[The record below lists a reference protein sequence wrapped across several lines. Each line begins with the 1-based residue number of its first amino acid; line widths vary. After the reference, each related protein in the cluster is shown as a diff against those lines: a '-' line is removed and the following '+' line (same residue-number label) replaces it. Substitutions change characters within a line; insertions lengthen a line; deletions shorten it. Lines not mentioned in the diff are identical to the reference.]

1 MSENG
6 EIQIEEVPQYTT
18 GRKQWDTDKNIV
30 YEVKFSQVHVNS
42 SPRIMESDDRMMP
55 VFPHEARMRNLTYA
69 TELYADVKFSKKEL
83 EDYFYDC
90 PETGQRKRRVKKV
103 IFEQDDARVYIGK
116 VPVMLRSDFCQLKNL
131 NEHERV
137 KNGKDCR
144 YDQGGYFII
153 NGSEKV
159 IVA

>member
-1 MSENG
+1 MQEIVTENG

-18 GRKQWDTDKNIV
+18 GKKQWDTDKNIV

-90 PETGQRKRRVKKV
+90 PETGQRKRRVKRV
-103 IFEQDDARVYIGK
+103 IFE
-116 VPVMLRSDFCQLKNL
+116 
-131 NEHERV
+131 
-137 KNGKDCR
+137 
-144 YDQGGYFII
+144 
-153 NGSEKV
+153 
-159 IVA
+159 

>member
-1 MSENG
+1 
-6 EIQIEEVPQYTT
+6 
-18 GRKQWDTDKNIV
+18 
-30 YEVKFSQVHVNS
+30 
-42 SPRIMESDDRMMP
+42 MMP
-55 VFPHEARMRNLTYA
+55 IFPHEARMRNLTYS
-69 TELYADVKFSKKEL
+69 TEIYADVKFSKKEL

-90 PETGQRKRRVKKV
+90 PQTGQRKRKVKNV
-103 IFEQDDARVYIGK
+103 IFEEEEKRVFIGK
-116 VPVMLRSDFCQLKNL
+116 VPVMLRSDFCQLKSL